1 MQDNFYELAS
11 SQNQL
16 SATLI
21 RDALIPDILGK
32 DNNILYW
39 AGRRLARLFPLAK
52 DEELPIFFEQANWG
66 HLKRAKAKKEQ
77 QYFELTGQIVE
88 TRQKLNSACEFLIE
102 AGFLAETI
110 QNQLGFVTEAIIDK
124 KTHGTVTILVQV
136 DTKDPLDLDFIEE
149 QKPLNILTEP
159 EAK

>member
-1 MQDNFYELAS
+1 MV
-11 SQNQL
+11 
-16 SATLI
+16 
-21 RDALIPDILGK
+21 
-32 DNNILYW
+32 
-39 AGRRLARLFPLAK
+39 
-52 DEELPIFFEQANWG
+52 ANWG
-66 HLKRAKAKKEQ
+66 HLKRVKAKKEQ

-110 QNQLGFVTEAIIDK
+110 QNQLGFITEAIIDK
-124 KTHGTVTILVQV
+124 KTHDTITLLVQV

>member
-11 SQNQL
+11 SQDQL
-16 SATLI
+16 GATLI

-66 HLKRAKAKKEQ
+66 KLERVKAKK
-77 QYFELTGQIVE
+77 IVE

-149 QKPLNILTEP
+149 QQPLNILTGSE
-159 EAK
+159 EN